1 MKFKAE
7 KINILSNIYKVVL
20 LDEVVSSD
28 QTILFG
34 EISYRDREIRIK
46 VKEPCPDPLITLIH
60 EIIHGCC
67 NEGGID
73 LDESNVNRLGNILTD
88 TLIRN
93 GLIE

>member
-1 MKFKAE
+1 MTLPE

-20 LDEVVSSD
+20 QDEVISNE

-34 EISYRDREIRIK
+34 EIAYRDREIRIK
-46 VKEPCPDPLITLIH
+46 SKEPCPDPRTTLIH

-67 NEGGID
+67 TEGGIE
-73 LDESNVNRLGNILTD
+73 LDENNVNRLANILTD

-93 GLIE
+93 ELIK